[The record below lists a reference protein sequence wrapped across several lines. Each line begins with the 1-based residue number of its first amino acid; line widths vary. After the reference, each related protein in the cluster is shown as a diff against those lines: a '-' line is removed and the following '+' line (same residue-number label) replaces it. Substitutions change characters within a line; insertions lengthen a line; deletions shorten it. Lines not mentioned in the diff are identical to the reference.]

1 MNNSLNQECYVGLNV
16 AIQDEHG
23 KQLEIVLDERNV
35 IGPMLGYPSFS
46 KLPMV
51 ASIDRYGDTIF
62 NRIQMEQFLIEW
74 SDITT
79 KALSPDDRVLV
90 TRVKELAEM
99 VRNSVHLYLIFIG
112 D

>member
-1 MNNSLNQECYVGLNV
+1 MNNSLNQERYMGLDV
-16 AIQDEHG
+16 AIQDEDG
-23 KQLEIVLDERNV
+23 KQLEFVLDERNM
-35 IGPMLGYPSFS
+35 IGPLLGYPSFS
-46 KLPMV
+46 QSPMV
-51 ASIDRYGDTIF
+51 ASIDRHGDTIF

-79 KALSPDDRVLV
+79 KTLSTDDRIIV

-99 VRNSVHLYLIFIG
+99 VRSSVHLYLIFIG